1 MLFAAFASEPFFQKA
16 GENALAFRRFSTA
29 FGPTPAQ
36 IEDKLLFLFA
46 YVTSPSRSN
55 AHRCSP
61 PVVRRYTRVVSTLA
75 CPSTSASR
83 ARSLQCW

>member
-36 IEDKLLFLFA
+36 IEDKLLFL
-46 YVTSPSRSN
+46 
-55 AHRCSP
+55 
-61 PVVRRYTRVVSTLA
+61 L
-75 CPSTSASR
+75 
-83 ARSLQCW
+83 L